1 MSIKVEA
8 ICQKERKNIMSNR
21 MNKYKTVASITTELI
36 NLESILKLPKPTEAF
51 MSDIHGEFNAFQHV
65 VRNGSGNVKSKIR
78 DCFQGELT
86 NETLTHFAFLVY
98 YPSEQLTA
106 VTSSLS
112 SQELHQWYLTNV
124 QRLIRLLGYTAS
136 KYTRSKLRKAIN
148 PAFVYVTE
156 ELLYSDNRDQDK
168 QAYYWAI
175 IENLIELGQV
185 DSWIKMTCATIQHL
199 TVDHIHIVGD
209 IYDRGPAPDKIVD
222 VLIDRQSVDFQW
234 GNHDILWLG
243 GAAGSAICICNLIRI
258 CARYNNLTI
267 LEDAYG
273 INLRHLA
280 RFAERYYQDNLAFRP
295 KSNSSNL
302 SVEED
307 EAKEITKIHQAI
319 SIIQFKL
326 EGAVLK
332 RRPEFNMEKR
342 LLLDKISADRKY
354 ITLLGHNYTL
364 SNTCFQLVD
373 VKNPYALTDEEQA
386 IIDKLV
392 MAFTH
397 SEKLQ
402 RHMKFLMSHGSMYL
416 RYNNNLLIHGCV
428 PTDEQGNFIGLILNG
443 HEYVGPE
450 LFDFLEQNL
459 RDSYSQTNRK
469 DNLSMDLLWYMWAGP
484 NSPLFGKQNM
494 TTFERYFIADKAT
507 HHENPNPYYQLR
519 HNEKFVRKL
528 LGAFGLDP
536 DTSHVVNGHT
546 PVKKG
551 TSPIMANK
559 KMVVI
564 DGGFSRPYQKVTGIG
579 GYTLLDNSFGMQLV
593 THEPF
598 ISKVAAIRDLTDI
611 VSTKRVVE
619 TEEKRRTVAETDI
632 GREIQVQIKE
642 LKQRLQ
648 ELKK

>member
-1 MSIKVEA
+1 M
-8 ICQKERKNIMSNR
+8 
-21 MNKYKTVASITTELI
+21 TV
-36 NLESILKLPKPTEAF
+36 
-51 MSDIHGEFNAFQHV
+51 D
-65 VRNGSGNVKSKIR
+65 
-78 DCFQGELT
+78 
-86 NETLTHFAFLVY
+86 
-98 YPSEQLTA
+98 
-106 VTSSLS
+106 
-112 SQELHQWYLTNV
+112 
-124 QRLIRLLGYTAS
+124 QRLIRS
-136 KYTRSKLRKAIN
+136 
-148 PAFVYVTE
+148 
-156 ELLYSDNRDQDK
+156 
-168 QAYYWAI
+168 
-175 IENLIELGQV
+175 
-185 DSWIKMTCATIQHL
+185 
-199 TVDHIHIVGD
+199 
-209 IYDRGPAPDKIVD
+209 VD

-307 EAKEITKIHQAI
+307 ETKEITKIHQAI
-319 SIIQFKL
+319 SIIQFNL
-326 EGAVLK
+326 EGAALK

-354 ITLLGHNYTL
+354 ITFLGHNYTL

-416 RYNNNLLIHGCV
+416 SYNNNLLIHGCV

-459 RDSYSQTNRK
+459 RDSYSQTNRQ

-507 HHENPNPYYQLR
+507 HNENPNPYYQLR

-619 TEEKRRTVAETDI
+619 TEDRRRTVAETDI

-642 LKQRLQ
+642 LKRRLQ